1 MVIWGIDPGIN
12 GALAAFHYE
21 EGVIEIFDMP
31 IMEVRG
37 KKSIS
42 PQLVKGILS
51 EHHGPVC
58 IERVGAMPGQGVSS
72 MFNFGKGYGILLGVA
87 AALEMPTQEI
97 QPNTWMRALKVP
109 QGKDG
114 HRARACELLPAYA
127 QQFARKRDDGR
138 ADAALLAFYG
148 VTHDLGVG

>member
-12 GALAAFHYE
+12 GALAAFHVE
-21 EGVIEIFDMP
+21 EGHLDIHDMP

-37 KKSIS
+37 KKTVS
-42 PQLVKGILS
+42 PQLVKNILS

-72 MFNFGKGYGILLGVA
+72 MFNFGKGYGILLGVVA
-87 AALEMPTQEI
+87 GLDMPIVEVA
-97 QPNTWMRALKVP
+97 PPTWTKSLKVP

-114 HRARACELLPAYA
+114 HRARACELLPAYS
-127 QQFARKRDDGR
+127 QMFARKKDDGR